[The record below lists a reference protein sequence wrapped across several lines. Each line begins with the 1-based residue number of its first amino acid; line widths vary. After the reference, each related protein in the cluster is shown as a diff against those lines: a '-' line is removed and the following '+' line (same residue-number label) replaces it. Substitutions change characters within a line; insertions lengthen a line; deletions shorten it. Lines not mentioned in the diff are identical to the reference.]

1 MSDGTSVEGIQ
12 QITGEGLET
21 NHVKET
27 WDQCITDDL
36 QESGKMAGGKKSHS
50 ERPHLQEKNKTT
62 LRGSRST
69 QLDGALDTDTMEE
82 PGASS
87 LLDSSTSI

>member
-1 MSDGTSVEGIQ
+1 
-12 QITGEGLET
+12 
-21 NHVKET
+21 
-27 WDQCITDDL
+27 
-36 QESGKMAGGKKSHS
+36 MAGGKKSHS